1 MKEGKKPLG
10 THFFECELE
19 LSRVQE
25 QLKQDLGVVF
35 GVADRLILDQTQSLV
50 VRIIHCEDK
59 KWRLRSTRMNT
70 KCEQTN
76 YFAIQF
82 C

>member
-1 MKEGKKPLG
+1 MMEEKPLG

-35 GVADRLILDQTQSLV
+35 GVIDRLILDLTQPLV
-50 VRIIHCEDK
+50 VGIIRC
-59 KWRLRSTRMNT
+59 
-70 KCEQTN
+70 
-76 YFAIQF
+76 
-82 C
+82 